1 MDVDGVFR
9 SFISVRH
16 CYRLGRSIP
25 VLSTS
30 YKGMY
35 GGHQIVVDGAPGKE
49 GQGAT
54 PSYLKGGKS
63 APHWKS
69 QPKLQA
75 LVIGILLRRR
85 FFPHMYACSYAIW
98 AGPHTKKW
106 YIVFAHSRIHAFTHS
121 RIHAFTH
128 SHIHLSLIRLSPHMS
143 TTPINILSH
152 HVGIDYIK
160 TLHLKYSSTSSSP
173 EAESIAWSQPKTLS
187 SHKPLRQRLS
197 PSADKC

>member
-1 MDVDGVFR
+1 MQSSVSNETRLGFHAFAHTSVWARKWSVLTMDVDGVFR

-63 APHWKS
+63 APH
-69 QPKLQA
+69 
-75 LVIGILLRRR
+75 
-85 FFPHMYACSYAIW
+85 
-98 AGPHTKKW
+98 
-106 YIVFAHSRIHAFTHS
+106 
-121 RIHAFTH
+121 
-128 SHIHLSLIRLSPHMS
+128 
-143 TTPINILSH
+143 
-152 HVGIDYIK
+152 
-160 TLHLKYSSTSSSP
+160 
-173 EAESIAWSQPKTLS
+173 
-187 SHKPLRQRLS
+187 
-197 PSADKC
+197 